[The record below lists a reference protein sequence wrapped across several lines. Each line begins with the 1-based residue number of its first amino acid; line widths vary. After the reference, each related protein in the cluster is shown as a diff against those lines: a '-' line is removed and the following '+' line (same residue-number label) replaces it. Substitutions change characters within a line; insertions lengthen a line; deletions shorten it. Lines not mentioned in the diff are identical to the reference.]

1 MRGQEIEMSSKRGG
15 DVEKTKAGKHTE
27 AEDAGGGQLT
37 PKQAAFVREYLIDYN
52 GVQAAIRAG
61 YAERSAAEQSY
72 DLLRRPH
79 IKELVVRK
87 QAAAADAAQVD
98 AALVISEL
106 YQVATADPR
115 ELVSVEIDCC
125 RNCWGISGLRMWTA
139 GEYKKALNEAMRD
152 GLPAPDFEGGF
163 RFDPRKDPNPE
174 CPECHGRGVERVTV
188 TPSAKLS
195 RSATRLLSSI
205 RQTKDGIEIKMHDK
219 MAALLALG
227 KITGVLRDR
236 TELTGAGGGPLQLQ
250 PVRPPHELTNEELVQ
265 ALRDAGHPMIEGL
278 TNKLLGEPK

>member
-1 MRGQEIEMSSKRGG
+1 MSSKS
-15 DVEKTKAGKHTE
+15 VEKTKSGKHAEAE

-61 YAERSAAEQSY
+61 YSERSAAEQSY

-79 IKELVVRK
+79 IKELVARK

-115 ELVSVEIDCC
+115 ELVSVETDCC
-125 RNCWGISGLRMWTA
+125 RNCWGINGLRMWTA
-139 GEYKKALNEAMRD
+139 GEYKNALNEATRD
-152 GLPAPDFEGGF
+152 GSPAPDFEGGF
-163 RFDPRKDPNPE
+163 GFDPRKDLNPE

-236 TELTGAGGGPLQLQ
+236 TELTGAGGGPIALTAVRDLQ
-250 PVRPPHELTNEELVQ
+250 TMSNEELK
-265 ALRDAGHPMIEGL
+265 AYLLTHGHPVLEGQLQL
-278 TNKLLGEPK
+278 TEGDTP